1 MGRAAIARTHGF
13 DADLTRFPT
22 PWPATT
28 PSSDELRV
36 QLLADIED
44 TLPSDNGEPE
54 PTTRILM
61 LANAPD
67 APIITV
73 SRDPRS
79 GPKCV
84 PVFFIAAADPT
95 TLGELVTR
103 LYRETNELAPLYHSM
118 GREEQPFMMVPLM
131 FHLAEADD
139 FRTTV
144 HQYLAGWAAHDVV
157 YELESCEVTIVH
169 RGMAHKAV
177 AAHDQSRLFDVVS
190 VPIDA

>member
-13 DADLTRFPT
+13 DADLTRLPT

-28 PSSDELRV
+28 PSSDELRR
-36 QLLADIED
+36 QLLVDIED
-44 TLPSDNGEPE
+44 TLPSDSGEPE

-103 LYRETNELAPLYHSM
+103 LYRETGELAPLYHSM
-118 GREEQPFMMVPLM
+118 GRTEQPFMMVPLM
-131 FHLAEADD
+131 FHFAEADD
-139 FRTTV
+139 FRSTV
-144 HQYLAGWAAHDVV
+144 RQYLAGWAARDVV

-177 AAHDQSRLFDVVS
+177 EAHDQSRLFDVVS